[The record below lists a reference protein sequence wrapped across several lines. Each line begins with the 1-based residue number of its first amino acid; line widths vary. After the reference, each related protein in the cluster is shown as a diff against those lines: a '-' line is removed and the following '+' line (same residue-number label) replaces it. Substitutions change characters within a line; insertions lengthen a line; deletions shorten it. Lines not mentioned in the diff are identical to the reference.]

1 VRGCL
6 DDLVIALYVTID
18 DLLEPRRGPGHP
30 PKLSDAE
37 LVCLA
42 VAQVLLGA
50 RSERHWLRLAHT
62 RLGHLFPY
70 LPGQA
75 GYNKRLRAAG
85 HQLSLVIRHLAMVA
99 PSWCDQV
106 RLLDATALPCGQSRE
121 TVKRSALW
129 GHGAYGYDRSHS
141 RWYWGFKLYLLCA
154 PDGMPITWC
163 LATPRLGEREVAEAL
178 LDDAARQQALAAGT
192 IIWPTRDSL
201 VEPSNS
207 TSLRWGPTSSAQTA
221 RTSRIGSGRWVGCA
235 SGSSRSSTPSKTNSG
250 WNSIVAEPWAGSL
263 SASASDCSRWP
274 PRSCSTGNSASRTSG
289 PWSPTTTDP
298 APHPIGIKHLGAPT
312 SGGSCARRRPQ
323 PGRLLP
329 GWTAGSTCAA
339 AASMLRQAGGL

>member
-1 VRGCL
+1 VHASL

-18 DLLEPRRGPGHP
+18 DLLGPRLGPGRP

-50 RSERHWLRLAHT
+50 RSERHWLRFCSD

-85 HQLSLVIRHLAMVA
+85 HHLNLAIRHLALAA
-99 PSWCDQV
+99 PSWRDGF

-129 GHGAYGYDRSHS
+129 GHAGYGYDRSHS

-163 LATPRLGEREVAEAL
+163 LATPALGEREVAQVL
-178 LDDAARQQALAAGT
+178 LDDTARQRALAVGTIILADKGLAGAEFEGHVAGLGAWLVRPDRKDEPRRFGPLGGMRQWIESVINTLKDQLGLEQHRGRTLGGVVVRVAQRLLALAAVVWFNWQLG
-192 IIWPTRDSL
+192 ISPKRSL
-201 VEPSNS
+201 
-207 TSLRWGPTSSAQTA
+207 LAF
-221 RTSRIGSGRWVGCA
+221 
-235 SGSSRSSTPSKTNSG
+235 
-250 WNSIVAEPWAGSL
+250 
-263 SASASDCSRWP
+263 D
-274 PRSCSTGNSASRTSG
+274 
-289 PWSPTTTDP
+289 
-298 APHPIGIKHLGAPT
+298 H
-312 SGGSCARRRPQ
+312 
-323 PGRLLP
+323 
-329 GWTAGSTCAA
+329 
-339 AASMLRQAGGL
+339 